1 LNPALTVLRFGA
13 VLLLG
18 AAAFAVLRPFLQP
31 MLWAGI
37 LAYCT
42 WPLYRKV
49 AERAKRPRVAAG
61 VFTLGVALG
70 VGVPLAF
77 LLAGTADDA
86 RALVAFVREWRDTGG
101 VPAWVMSLP
110 YADRALQLLQQTG
123 IADPARA
130 SDLLAQWGSSI
141 SRQLV
146 SIAGGVARNVF
157 SFGVM
162 LLTLFV
168 FYVNGAEL
176 VSASRQLANLL
187 FPRAPELF
195 IDRIGE
201 SVRAVVFG
209 LLGTAIA
216 QGLLSALGMAIAGV
230 PSPLALGAATTVLS
244 FVPGGAAAVSVL
256 AAIWLG
262 IHDRIGAAL
271 GLAAWGILVVG
282 STDNV
287 LRPLLISGRGKLP
300 FLLIFFGVLGGL
312 ASFGLIGLFVG
323 PVILSV
329 VFALVREYAQV
340 SASDEAVAAGSRPR

>member
-1 LNPALTVLRFGA
+1 
-13 VLLLG
+13 
-18 AAAFAVLRPFLQP
+18 
-31 MLWAGI
+31 
-37 LAYCT
+37 
-42 WPLYRKV
+42 
-49 AERAKRPRVAAG
+49 
-61 VFTLGVALG
+61 
-70 VGVPLAF
+70 
-77 LLAGTADDA
+77 
-86 RALVAFVREWRDTGG
+86 
-101 VPAWVMSLP
+101 
-110 YADRALQLLQQTG
+110 
-123 IADPARA
+123 
-130 SDLLAQWGSSI
+130 
-141 SRQLV
+141 V
-146 SIAGGVARNVF
+146 SIAGGVARNVL

-176 VSASRQLANLL
+176 VAASRHLAHLL

-209 LLGTAIA
+209 LIGTAIV
-216 QGLLSALGMAIAGV
+216 QGLLSALGLAVAGV

-244 FVPGGAAAVSVL
+244 FVPGGAASISVV
-256 AAIWLG
+256 AGIWLG
-262 IHDRIGAAL
+262 IHDQIGAGI
-271 GLAAWGILVVG
+271 GLAAWGILIVG

-312 ASFGLIGLFVG
+312 ASFGLLGLFIG

-340 SASDEAVAAGSRPR
+340 SAPRELATPGNNAT